1 MTIATGATAHT
12 TDADDAVARE
22 VAIGALVDRW
32 TTHMRWRKDY
42 DRWREDRMWQEETQ
56 IRRLHAIERFA
67 GDLAGKRVLDIGS
80 GMGGFLVAAA
90 VNSGAHA
97 VGIEPNADYGLITRL
112 RAARYRRTPALA
124 RAVGEHLPFAAAS
137 FDVVLAQDILE
148 HVGNPDDVLREIA
161 RVLRPSGVALVTA
174 INRLAWHDPH
184 YHLYGINYLP
194 RAVAE
199 RIIIAVKR
207 GKRRTAFTDAQRLSA
222 MYYDSFTGF
231 AHRAGAAGL
240 AVTDVR
246 EASVRDS
253 NRMPTGARGYLVAR
267 ARRMGIALPLY
278 RAYRFAALGT
288 FECVLRPLDERD
300 AAHEKAEMHAVQDEG
315 E

>member
-1 MTIATGATAHT
+1 MTVATVDVT
-12 TDADDAVARE
+12 TTEARE
-22 VAIGALVDRW
+22 AEIAALVDRW
-32 TTHMRWRKDY
+32 TAHMRWRKDY

-56 IRRLHAIERFA
+56 IRRLHTIERLV
-67 GDLAGKRVLDIGS
+67 GDLAGKRILDIGS

-90 VNSGAHA
+90 NTGIHA

-112 RAARYRRTPALA
+112 RAARYRQKPALA
-124 RAVGEHLPFAAAS
+124 RAVGEHLPFATAS

-161 RVLRPSGVALVTA
+161 RVLRPDGVALVTA
-174 INRLAWHDPH
+174 INRLAMRDPH

-199 RIIIAVKR
+199 RLVVARHRAKR
-207 GKRRTAFTDAQRLSA
+207 STAFTDAQQLSA
-222 MYYDSFTGF
+222 MYYDSFAGF
-231 AHRAGAAGL
+231 ARRASAAGL
-240 AVTDVR
+240 SVTDVR
-246 EASVRDS
+246 DASVRDAS
-253 NRMPTGARGYLVAR
+253 RTPAGPRGRLVGL
-267 ARRMGIALPLY
+267 ARRVGLAVPLY

-288 FECVLRPLDERD
+288 FECVLRRNNEIP
-300 AAHEKAEMHAVQDEG
+300 DEG